1 MFSENCRELGINIW
15 ALPMI
20 ELMHSGSYIYQGRL
34 MDMAHVGLHAT
45 MDPEHAK
52 KIIEGRTDKGTEK

>member
-1 MFSENCRELGINIW
+1 
-15 ALPMI
+15 
-20 ELMHSGSYIYQGRL
+20 
-34 MDMAHVGLHAT
+34 MAHVGLHAT